1 MKLYVDSTELELL
14 LESKRSYIGAQQ
26 SGYTCIVDALL
37 LFFSSYTTSID
48 GPRTWEI
55 VIKTIFCVIACANIA
70 LAAQQIYQS
79 AAHNYTKDMLLRDI
93 EALNMNER
101 RSSIIAIKNPTNP
114 RKYLV
119 YYDPQWEFLLFPNG
133 ATRDYE
139 NERSL
144 CEALARDLSMPIES
158 IDVQFISSG
167 TEIKYA
173 TAHKEER
180 SYEYYFYA
188 GVVHGIDAND
198 FTVDGRAYRWMTIE
212 ELLADPNTN
221 AHNRYIVERIGRDC

>member
-1 MKLYVDSTELELL
+1 
-14 LESKRSYIGAQQ
+14 
-26 SGYTCIVDALL
+26 
-37 LFFSSYTTSID
+37 
-48 GPRTWEI
+48 
-55 VIKTIFCVIACANIA
+55 
-70 LAAQQIYQS
+70 
-79 AAHNYTKDMLLRDI
+79 
-93 EALNMNER
+93 MNER

-188 GVVHGIDAND
+188 GVVRGIDTND